1 MEETGIGQS
10 SKIEEEVDPQF
21 FIYTSETKDDD
32 IPKETLTHLRVD
44 SSVAEIPTRA
54 FRLCKALV
62 HVQLPATLTSI
73 GEFAFASCFSL
84 KFVQFVSSGSL
95 EPLNNPDLEE
105 GLVEFPASSTSM
117 QIGNCA
123 FGWCHSLRK
132 VIVCSSSTKL
142 GEGAFKCCSRLLSV
156 ELPEGLE
163 VIPEFAFDDC
173 QALVQVQLPETLKRI
188 GYCAFSNCKGLKR
201 LKFVPEGS
209 PDTSSS
215 NPNLEEGTIVFPET
229 ANLQIDYGAFMG
241 CLGFRK
247 VIICS
252 ASTKL
257 GGGVFSNCRSLLSVE
272 LPDGLQVIEQELF
285 GCCVSLEAVKI
296 PSSVIKI
303 GETAFSHC
311 SSLTSL
317 DFPHGLLEIGQQAF
331 FWCRSIETLHVPS
344 TVSSIGSGAFEF
356 CKILTHITL
365 PLTLKRIEERMFKG
379 CCQLEFIDIP
389 SAVTFIGKRAF
400 LYCNS
405 LSHIRIPPSVESIV
419 HNAFIGCSSLISIEV
434 PEGILIGNA
443 GDYPTREERFQVLVN
458 LAIPTLP
465 EDDEIESGLLFNNS
479 KLASVVDNEASLNH
493 KLKHRFDHSPLNK
506 LCYYQSYHA
515 AEDAMMQ
522 LRTLMED
529 GPLAATNQTD
539 EFGMTPLHVLS
550 LSQVPNLDMLLS
562 VLNEGNVDHMVHSR
576 DSFGSTPMDYLCL
589 NRMPNSTEV
598 IRRVL
603 YTRFDYLFRRS
614 WKSDMVVQAIDKALA
629 VDFSSRRREI
639 VATYL
644 KLAKYER
651 KVIFSL
657 VELRLWKNSGGASV
671 VISNVLLFLESL
683 DVEDYF
689 SHSP

>member
-1 MEETGIGQS
+1 MPTLRDLCFIAVIRDRPNMEETSIEQS

-54 FRLCKALV
+54 FRLCKALE
-62 HVQLPATLTSI
+62 HVQLPASLTSI

-84 KFVQFVSSGSL
+84 KFVQFVSNGSL
-95 EPLNNPDLEE
+95 PLNNPDLEE
-105 GLVEFPASSTSM
+105 GLVEFPASSTRLR
-117 QIGNCA
+117 IGNRA
-123 FGWCHSLRK
+123 FSWCHSLRK
-132 VIVCSSSTKL
+132 VVVCSSSTKL
-142 GEGAFKCCSRLLSV
+142 GEGAFQCCSRLLSV

-188 GYCAFSNCKGLKR
+188 GNGAFQHCEDLKL
-201 LKFVPEGS
+201 LKFVSEAS
-209 PDTSSS
+209 TDTSSS

-229 ANLQIDYGAFMG
+229 ANLQIDYGAFAG
-241 CLGFRK
+241 CRGFRR

-257 GGGVFSNCRSLLSVE
+257 GGGVFLNCSSLLSVE
-272 LPDGLQVIEQELF
+272 LPDGLQEIEQELF
-285 GCCVSLEAVKI
+285 GCCLSLVTAKI

-303 GETAFSHC
+303 GESAFSAC

-317 DFPHGLLEIGQQAF
+317 DFPHGLLEIGRLACSG
-331 FWCRSIETLHVPS
+331 CRSIETLHVPS
-344 TVSSIGSGAFEF
+344 T
-356 CKILTHITL
+356 
-365 PLTLKRIEERMFKG
+365 
-379 CCQLEFIDIP
+379 
-389 SAVTFIGKRAF
+389 
-400 LYCNS
+400 
-405 LSHIRIPPSVESIV
+405 
-419 HNAFIGCSSLISIEV
+419 V

-529 GPLAATNQTD
+529 DPLTATNQTD

-550 LSQVPNLDMLLS
+550 LSQTPNLDMLLS
-562 VLNEGNVDHMVHSR
+562 VLNEGNVDHMVQSR

-614 WKSDMVVQAIDKALA
+614 WKSDMLQAIDTALA

-657 VELRLWKNSGGASV
+657 MELRLWKNSGGASV
-671 VISNVLLFLESL
+671 VIPNVLLFLESL
-683 DVEDYF
+683 DVADYF